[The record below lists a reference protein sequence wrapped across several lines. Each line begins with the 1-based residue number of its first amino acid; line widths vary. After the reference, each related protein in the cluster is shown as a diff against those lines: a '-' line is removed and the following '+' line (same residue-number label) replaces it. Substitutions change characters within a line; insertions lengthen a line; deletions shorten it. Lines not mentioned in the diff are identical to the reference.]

1 VARAKADVLAH
12 LVAGA
17 PAHLKF
23 VDQQHVAPLFR
34 WQGGLL
40 RQRHLEET
48 QQDDADQFREVGPDH
63 AARGK
68 RCFTTPRSP
77 WLHLKSLLAKRRRKN
92 YQFIDSP
99 VLTMNHNLAVKKG
112 RSSILF
118 RLIDR

>member
-1 VARAKADVLAH
+1 MARAKADVLAH

-63 AARGK
+63 AARGTDQK
-68 RCFTTPRSP
+68 VLHRAEITVVTSQKPARETAQKKLSIHRFTNTDHEP
-77 WLHLKSLLAKRRRKN
+77 
-92 YQFIDSP
+92 
-99 VLTMNHNLAVKKG
+99 
-112 RSSILF
+112 
-118 RLIDR
+118 